1 MIFVLMILKFNVN
14 LLQISEMMI
23 LSINQVLSTGKAFY
37 MAINL

>member
-23 LSINQVLSTGKAFY
+23 LLIYQVLPTGKTFY
-37 MAINL
+37 MTINL

>member
-23 LSINQVLSTGKAFY
+23 LLIDQILPTGKTFY
-37 MAINL
+37 MTINL